1 MTTDFFSASFLFS
14 VLVIMLVTGIFV
26 YVNYKMSEQ
35 DHKLS
40 SMVSLVSMLAQ
51 DLQYI
56 KNKVNVTQTHVEP
69 NSLQYQSQMIGGE
82 NEFRLIDVSDGE
94 DNDEDNDEENDDN
107 EEDDE
112 EDDEYGED
120 DYEEDEYE
128 EDDDH
133 ENSNKHIQLL
143 NLTLV
148 NNDVDN
154 DLNNDLHIE
163 EINIHDSSSN
173 MDDIKTI
180 HIEDTIDVIEK
191 LTEVKESD
199 TNNNHDINSE
209 ELTFLKNVSITD
221 LGDIQDLH
229 ESKTEYKKMSLNK
242 LREVVVSKGVISD
255 ASKLKKH
262 DILKMLGDE

>member
-1 MTTDFFSASFLFS
+1 MTSDFFSTPFLFS
-14 VLVIMLVTGIFV
+14 VLVIMLVSGIFV

-69 NSLQYQSQMIGGE
+69 NSLQYQSQLVGGE
-82 NEFRLIDVSDGE
+82 NNFELIDVSDEE
-94 DNDEDNDEENDDN
+94 DNDGENEDDDDDNDNDNNNDEEDEEYDD
-107 EEDDE
+107 EEYEDDDE
-112 EDDEYGED
+112 ED
-120 DYEEDEYE
+120 
-128 EDDDH
+128 
-133 ENSNKHIQLL
+133 ENTHNHIQLL

-154 DLNNDLHIE
+154 DLHIE
-163 EINIHDSSSN
+163 EIDIHDSSSN

-180 HIEDTIDVIEK
+180 HIENTMNLIEK
-191 LTEVKESD
+191 LTEDKESD
-199 TNNNHDINSE
+199 TNNNIDINGE
-209 ELTFLKNVSITD
+209 EFTFLKNVSITD

-255 ASKLKKH
+255 ASKLKKN

>member
-1 MTTDFFSASFLFS
+1 MINTDFFSASFLFS
-14 VLVIMLVTGIFV
+14 VLVVMLVTGIFV

-56 KNKVNVTQTHVEP
+56 KNKVNVSQTHVEP
-69 NSLQYQSQMIGGE
+69 NSLQYQSQLVGGE
-82 NEFRLIDVSDGE
+82 NNFELIDVSDGE
-94 DNDEDNDEENDDN
+94 DNDEDDEEDDDN
-107 EEDDE
+107 EEEE
-112 EDDEYGED
+112 EDEYDEDE
-120 DYEEDEYE
+120 YEEDEYE
-128 EDDDH
+128 EDDEH
-133 ENSNKHIQLL
+133 ENTHKHIQLL

-154 DLNNDLHIE
+154 DNVLENDLRIE
-163 EINIHDSSSN
+163 EINIHDSSN

-180 HIEDTIDVIEK
+180 HIEDTIDVIEN
-191 LTEVKESD
+191 LTEDKESD
-199 TNNNHDINSE
+199 TNNNFDINSE

-255 ASKLKKH
+255 ASKLKKN

>member
-1 MTTDFFSASFLFS
+1 
-14 VLVIMLVTGIFV
+14 MLVGGIFV

-69 NSLQYQSQMIGGE
+69 NSLQYQSQLVGGE
-82 NEFRLIDVSDGE
+82 NNFELIDVSDGE
-94 DNDEDNDEENDDN
+94 DEEDEEDDDDENEEDEDDDDENEEDYEDEEDN
-107 EEDDE
+107 EYEEYENDDDE
-112 EDDEYGED
+112 ED
-120 DYEEDEYE
+120 
-128 EDDDH
+128 
-133 ENSNKHIQLL
+133 ENTHNRIQLL

-163 EINIHDSSSN
+163 EINIHDSSN

-199 TNNNHDINSE
+199 TNNNVDINSE
-209 ELTFLKNVSITD
+209 ELIFLKNVSISD

-255 ASKLKKH
+255 ASKLKKN